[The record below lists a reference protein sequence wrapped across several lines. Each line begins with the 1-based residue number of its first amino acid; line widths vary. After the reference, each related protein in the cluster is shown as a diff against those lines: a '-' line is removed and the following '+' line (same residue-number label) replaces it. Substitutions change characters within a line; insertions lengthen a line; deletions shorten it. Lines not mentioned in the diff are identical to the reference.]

1 MIVVSDTNILSSFA
15 AGDSLPQ
22 LLQLFPRSKLVIP
35 PVVQQ
40 ELQIGVDAGEKHLD
54 SILQSIAANQI
65 EVLSLSAEEE
75 ALTYGYPLNLNE
87 GERQAI
93 AISQMRKA
101 TLLCN
106 DKQAIRCCQQRR
118 ITVLN
123 LVDLLRRLWVKQV
136 RTPGE
141 VRMMIEKMER
151 AEGLVLSPRQMA
163 EIFAQHE
170 GSQ

>member
-15 AGDSLPQ
+15 AADSLPQ
-22 LLQLFPRSKLVIP
+22 LLQLFSRSGLVIP
-35 PVVQQ
+35 PAVQQ
-40 ELQIGVDAGEKHLD
+40 ELQAGLDAGEKHLGP
-54 SILQSIAANQI
+54 ILQSIEAHQI
-65 EVLSLSAEEE
+65 EVILLSAEEE
-75 ALTYGYPLNLNE
+75 SLSYSYPLSLNE

-93 AISQMRKA
+93 AISQIRKA
-101 TLLCN
+101 SLLCN

-136 RTPGE
+136 QTPGE

-151 AEGLVLSPRQMA
+151 VEGLALSPRQMA
-163 EIFAQHE
+163 EIFAQSE

>member
-22 LLQLFPRSKLVIP
+22 LLQLFSRSKLVIP
-35 PVVQQ
+35 PAVQQ
-40 ELQIGVDAGEKHLD
+40 ELQMGMDMGEKHLD
-54 SILQSIAANQI
+54 PILQAIAAKQI

-75 ALTYGYPLNLNE
+75 ALTYSFPLNLNE

-106 DKQAIRCCQQRR
+106 DKQAIRYCQQRR

-136 RTPGE
+136 RTPDE
-141 VRMMIEKMER
+141 VRMMIEKMEET
-151 AEGLVLSPRQMA
+151 EGLALTPRQVD
-163 EIFAQHE
+163 EIFAQLE
-170 GSQ
+170 ESR